1 MKMLDESFHELSQTV
16 LNEAQTEADQI
27 LADARQKA
35 DAIRKQAQ
43 EQAEAERKRIL
54 DDANREADRIR
65 SQAVSTAQMK
75 ARTMQLE
82 GREELLN
89 NVFSKA
95 HSMLATMQ
103 QWPDYDQIARRLLEE
118 ALSHL
123 RVDQAI
129 VRADPK
135 TRSVLTDQVLDEI
148 SKAAG
153 TRLEMGDPLQHGMG
167 VTVETTDG
175 HRQYDNTLE
184 TRLSRS
190 QNALRLP
197 VYHIL
202 MGEAQ

>member
-16 LNEAQTEADQI
+16 LSEAQAEADQI
-27 LADARQKA
+27 LAEARQKA
-35 DAIRKQAQ
+35 DAIRQQAK

-54 DDANREADRIR
+54 DDATRESERLR
-65 SQAVSTAQMK
+65 SQAVSTAQMS

-89 NVFSKA
+89 GVFSKA
-95 HSMLATMQ
+95 SSMLSTMQ
-103 QWPDYDQIARRLLEE
+103 QWPDYDQIARHLLEE
-118 ALSHL
+118 ALARLHI
-123 RVDQAI
+123 DQAV

-135 TRSVLTDQVLDEI
+135 TRSVLTDQVLNEV
-148 SKAAG
+148 SKATG
-153 TRLEMGDPLQHGMG
+153 TQLEMGDPLERGLG
-167 VTVETTDG
+167 VIVETQDG
-175 HRQYDNTLE
+175 HRQFDNTLE

-190 QNALRLP
+190 QNALRSS